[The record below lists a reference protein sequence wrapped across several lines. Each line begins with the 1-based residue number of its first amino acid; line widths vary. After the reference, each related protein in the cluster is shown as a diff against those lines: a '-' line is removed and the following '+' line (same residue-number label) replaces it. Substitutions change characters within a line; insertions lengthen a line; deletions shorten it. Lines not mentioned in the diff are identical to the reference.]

1 MFSIQHLG
9 LVLIGGG
16 IGSICRYVA
25 TTLIGSIGGTVFPF
39 GTLFVN
45 LLGSFLMGFLMF
57 FFLDEHFTLPET
69 LRLFLAVGFLGGFTT
84 FSSFSMESLLLLRGD
99 SFFYALRIWP
109 ATCCS
114 GCSRSGSA
122 CRRPA
127 AWPDPAD
134 YIYYNA
140 IVQDSATR
148 NPSDQRFN
156 EARDITPPPGI
167 SGRARHLQR

>member
-99 SFFYALRIWP
+99 SFFYAFSNLAGNMLLGLLAVWL
-109 ATCCS
+109 
-114 GCSRSGSA
+114 GMQ
-122 CRRPA
+122 A
-127 AWPDPAD
+127 A
-134 YIYYNA
+134 
-140 IVQDSATR
+140 
-148 NPSDQRFN
+148 
-156 EARDITPPPGI
+156 
-167 SGRARHLQR
+167 GRLA

>member
-84 FSSFSMESLLLLRGD
+84 FSSFSMESILLLRGD
-99 SFFYALRIWP
+99 SFFYAFANMAGNLLLGLLAVWLGIQ
-109 ATCCS
+109 
-114 GCSRSGSA
+114 
-122 CRRPA
+122 A
-127 AWPDPAD
+127 A
-134 YIYYNA
+134 
-140 IVQDSATR
+140 
-148 NPSDQRFN
+148 
-156 EARDITPPPGI
+156 
-167 SGRARHLQR
+167 GRLA

>member
-84 FSSFSMESLLLLRGD
+84 FSSFSMESLLLLCGD
-99 SFFYALRIWP
+99 SFFYAFANLAGNMLLGLLAVWL
-109 ATCCS
+109 
-114 GCSRSGSA
+114 GMQ
-122 CRRPA
+122 A
-127 AWPDPAD
+127 A
-134 YIYYNA
+134 
-140 IVQDSATR
+140 
-148 NPSDQRFN
+148 
-156 EARDITPPPGI
+156 
-167 SGRARHLQR
+167 GRLA

>member
-1 MFSIQHLG
+1 MISIKHIG

-45 LLGSFLMGFLMF
+45 LLGSFRMGFLMF

-99 SFFYALRIWP
+99 SFFYAFANLAGNMLLGLLAVWL
-109 ATCCS
+109 
-114 GCSRSGSA
+114 GMQ
-122 CRRPA
+122 A
-127 AWPDPAD
+127 A
-134 YIYYNA
+134 
-140 IVQDSATR
+140 
-148 NPSDQRFN
+148 
-156 EARDITPPPGI
+156 
-167 SGRARHLQR
+167 GRLA

>member
-99 SFFYALRIWP
+99 SFFYAFANLAGNMLLGLLAVWL
-109 ATCCS
+109 
-114 GCSRSGSA
+114 GMQ
-122 CRRPA
+122 A
-127 AWPDPAD
+127 A
-134 YIYYNA
+134 
-140 IVQDSATR
+140 
-148 NPSDQRFN
+148 
-156 EARDITPPPGI
+156 G
-167 SGRARHLQR
+167 HLA

>member
-84 FSSFSMESLLLLRGD
+84 FSSFRMESLLLLRGD
-99 SFFYALRIWP
+99 SFFYAFANLAGNMLLGLLAVWL
-109 ATCCS
+109 
-114 GCSRSGSA
+114 GMQ
-122 CRRPA
+122 A
-127 AWPDPAD
+127 A
-134 YIYYNA
+134 
-140 IVQDSATR
+140 
-148 NPSDQRFN
+148 
-156 EARDITPPPGI
+156 
-167 SGRARHLQR
+167 GRLA

>member
-25 TTLIGSIGGTVFPF
+25 TTLIGSIGGIVFPF

-99 SFFYALRIWP
+99 SFFYAFANLAGNMLLGLLAVWL
-109 ATCCS
+109 
-114 GCSRSGSA
+114 GMQ
-122 CRRPA
+122 A
-127 AWPDPAD
+127 A
-134 YIYYNA
+134 
-140 IVQDSATR
+140 
-148 NPSDQRFN
+148 
-156 EARDITPPPGI
+156 
-167 SGRARHLQR
+167 GRLA

>member
-84 FSSFSMESLLLLRGD
+84 FSSFSMESQLLLRGD
-99 SFFYALRIWP
+99 SFFYAFANLAGNMLLGLLAVWL
-109 ATCCS
+109 
-114 GCSRSGSA
+114 GMQ
-122 CRRPA
+122 A
-127 AWPDPAD
+127 A
-134 YIYYNA
+134 
-140 IVQDSATR
+140 
-148 NPSDQRFN
+148 
-156 EARDITPPPGI
+156 
-167 SGRARHLQR
+167 GRLA

>member
-1 MFSIQHLG
+1 MFSIKHLG

-99 SFFYALRIWP
+99 SFFYAFANMAGNLLLGLLAVWLGIQ
-109 ATCCS
+109 
-114 GCSRSGSA
+114 
-122 CRRPA
+122 A
-127 AWPDPAD
+127 A
-134 YIYYNA
+134 
-140 IVQDSATR
+140 
-148 NPSDQRFN
+148 
-156 EARDITPPPGI
+156 
-167 SGRARHLQR
+167 GRLA

>member
-99 SFFYALRIWP
+99 SFFYAFANMAGNLLLGLLAVWLGIQ
-109 ATCCS
+109 
-114 GCSRSGSA
+114 
-122 CRRPA
+122 A
-127 AWPDPAD
+127 A
-134 YIYYNA
+134 
-140 IVQDSATR
+140 
-148 NPSDQRFN
+148 
-156 EARDITPPPGI
+156 
-167 SGRARHLQR
+167 GRLA

>member
-25 TTLIGSIGGTVFPF
+25 TTLSVSIGGTVFPF

-99 SFFYALRIWP
+99 SFFYAFANLAGNMLLGLLAVWL
-109 ATCCS
+109 
-114 GCSRSGSA
+114 GMQ
-122 CRRPA
+122 A
-127 AWPDPAD
+127 A
-134 YIYYNA
+134 
-140 IVQDSATR
+140 
-148 NPSDQRFN
+148 
-156 EARDITPPPGI
+156 
-167 SGRARHLQR
+167 GRLA

>member
-1 MFSIQHLG
+1 MFYIQHLG

-99 SFFYALRIWP
+99 SFFYAFANLAGNMLLGLLAVWL
-109 ATCCS
+109 
-114 GCSRSGSA
+114 GMQ
-122 CRRPA
+122 A
-127 AWPDPAD
+127 A
-134 YIYYNA
+134 
-140 IVQDSATR
+140 
-148 NPSDQRFN
+148 
-156 EARDITPPPGI
+156 
-167 SGRARHLQR
+167 GRLA

>member
-25 TTLIGSIGGTVFPF
+25 TTLIGSIAGTVFPF
-39 GTLFVN
+39 VTLFVN

-99 SFFYALRIWP
+99 SFFYAFANLAGNMLLGLLAVWL
-109 ATCCS
+109 
-114 GCSRSGSA
+114 GMQ
-122 CRRPA
+122 A
-127 AWPDPAD
+127 A
-134 YIYYNA
+134 
-140 IVQDSATR
+140 
-148 NPSDQRFN
+148 
-156 EARDITPPPGI
+156 
-167 SGRARHLQR
+167 GRLA

>member
-69 LRLFLAVGFLGGFTT
+69 LRLFLAVGCLGGFTT

-99 SFFYALRIWP
+99 SFFYAFANLAGNMLLGLLAVWL
-109 ATCCS
+109 
-114 GCSRSGSA
+114 GMQ
-122 CRRPA
+122 A
-127 AWPDPAD
+127 A
-134 YIYYNA
+134 
-140 IVQDSATR
+140 
-148 NPSDQRFN
+148 
-156 EARDITPPPGI
+156 
-167 SGRARHLQR
+167 GRLA

>member
-25 TTLIGSIGGTVFPF
+25 TTLIGSIGGTGFPF

-99 SFFYALRIWP
+99 SFFYAFANLAGNMLLGLLAVWL
-109 ATCCS
+109 
-114 GCSRSGSA
+114 GMQ
-122 CRRPA
+122 A
-127 AWPDPAD
+127 A
-134 YIYYNA
+134 
-140 IVQDSATR
+140 
-148 NPSDQRFN
+148 
-156 EARDITPPPGI
+156 
-167 SGRARHLQR
+167 GRLA

>member
-45 LLGSFLMGFLMF
+45 LLGSFPMGFLMF

-99 SFFYALRIWP
+99 SFFYAFANLAGNMLLGLLAVWL
-109 ATCCS
+109 
-114 GCSRSGSA
+114 GMQ
-122 CRRPA
+122 A
-127 AWPDPAD
+127 A
-134 YIYYNA
+134 
-140 IVQDSATR
+140 
-148 NPSDQRFN
+148 
-156 EARDITPPPGI
+156 
-167 SGRARHLQR
+167 GRLA

>member
-25 TTLIGSIGGTVFPF
+25 TTLIGSIGGTVFSF
-39 GTLFVN
+39 GTPFVN
-45 LLGSFLMGFLMF
+45 LFGSFLMGFLMF

-99 SFFYALRIWP
+99 SFFYAFANLAGNMLLGLLAVWL
-109 ATCCS
+109 
-114 GCSRSGSA
+114 GMQ
-122 CRRPA
+122 A
-127 AWPDPAD
+127 A
-134 YIYYNA
+134 
-140 IVQDSATR
+140 
-148 NPSDQRFN
+148 
-156 EARDITPPPGI
+156 
-167 SGRARHLQR
+167 GRLA

>member
-99 SFFYALRIWP
+99 SFFYAFANLASNMLLGLLAVWL
-109 ATCCS
+109 
-114 GCSRSGSA
+114 GMQ
-122 CRRPA
+122 A
-127 AWPDPAD
+127 A
-134 YIYYNA
+134 
-140 IVQDSATR
+140 
-148 NPSDQRFN
+148 
-156 EARDITPPPGI
+156 
-167 SGRARHLQR
+167 GRLA

>member
-25 TTLIGSIGGTVFPF
+25 TTLIGSIGGIVFPF

-84 FSSFSMESLLLLRGD
+84 FSSFSMESILLLRGD
-99 SFFYALRIWP
+99 SFFYAFANMAGNLLLGLLAVWLGIQ
-109 ATCCS
+109 
-114 GCSRSGSA
+114 
-122 CRRPA
+122 A
-127 AWPDPAD
+127 A
-134 YIYYNA
+134 
-140 IVQDSATR
+140 
-148 NPSDQRFN
+148 
-156 EARDITPPPGI
+156 
-167 SGRARHLQR
+167 GRLA

>member
-16 IGSICRYVA
+16 IGSICRYVS

-99 SFFYALRIWP
+99 SFFYAFANLAGNMLLGLLAVWL
-109 ATCCS
+109 
-114 GCSRSGSA
+114 GMQ
-122 CRRPA
+122 A
-127 AWPDPAD
+127 A
-134 YIYYNA
+134 
-140 IVQDSATR
+140 
-148 NPSDQRFN
+148 
-156 EARDITPPPGI
+156 
-167 SGRARHLQR
+167 GRLA

>member
-99 SFFYALRIWP
+99 SFFYAFANLAGNMLLGLLAVWL
-109 ATCCS
+109 
-114 GCSRSGSA
+114 GMQ
-122 CRRPA
+122 A
-127 AWPDPAD
+127 A
-134 YIYYNA
+134 
-140 IVQDSATR
+140 
-148 NPSDQRFN
+148 
-156 EARDITPPPGI
+156 
-167 SGRARHLQR
+167 GRLA

>member
-57 FFLDEHFTLPET
+57 FFHDEHFTLPET

-99 SFFYALRIWP
+99 SFFYAFANLAGNMLLGLLAVWL
-109 ATCCS
+109 
-114 GCSRSGSA
+114 GMQ
-122 CRRPA
+122 A
-127 AWPDPAD
+127 A
-134 YIYYNA
+134 
-140 IVQDSATR
+140 
-148 NPSDQRFN
+148 
-156 EARDITPPPGI
+156 
-167 SGRARHLQR
+167 GRLA

>member
-84 FSSFSMESLLLLRGD
+84 FSSFSMESILLLRGD
-99 SFFYALRIWP
+99 SFFYAFANLAGNMLLGLLAVWL
-109 ATCCS
+109 
-114 GCSRSGSA
+114 GMQ
-122 CRRPA
+122 A
-127 AWPDPAD
+127 A
-134 YIYYNA
+134 
-140 IVQDSATR
+140 
-148 NPSDQRFN
+148 
-156 EARDITPPPGI
+156 
-167 SGRARHLQR
+167 GRLA

>member
-99 SFFYALRIWP
+99 SFSYAFANLAGNMLLGLLAVWL
-109 ATCCS
+109 
-114 GCSRSGSA
+114 GMQ
-122 CRRPA
+122 A
-127 AWPDPAD
+127 A
-134 YIYYNA
+134 
-140 IVQDSATR
+140 
-148 NPSDQRFN
+148 
-156 EARDITPPPGI
+156 
-167 SGRARHLQR
+167 GRLA